1 LTRTGRADRATRVR
15 SWEESG
21 RSHLT
26 VEATLLTPTGHPSSQ
41 TAASNLL
48 PSLELIVT
56 RSGHVSA
63 VTVARNSRR
72 VTELNLGDD
81 ALHLFGQ
88 DTYDF

>member
-1 LTRTGRADRATRVR
+1 MAQADLRNALLNVYSRR
-15 SWEESG
+15 KSG
-21 RSHLT
+21 HPDDVGECLP
-26 VEATLLTPTGHPSSQ
+26 LTPTGHPSSQ

-63 VTVARNSRR
+63 VTVGRNRR
-72 VTELNLGDD
+72 VTELNLGDG